1 MSQKPSASAT
11 TTGERLH
18 SEPAPS
24 WELIRER
31 FLESGDAGEVF
42 RQRSRLVEQEVQRAY
57 VEHLAPEVPSGLAL
71 LAVGGY
77 GRKELFPYSD
87 VDVCLLVETEKLAED
102 KRGNISAFLQALWDA
117 NLRVSHSVRTIA
129 ECCELHDT
137 NIELNVSLID
147 QRFMAGDADLY
158 ARLEPKLKKF
168 YENQRVSLAR
178 HLCRLARGRH
188 SQFANTVFHLEP
200 NLKEGPGG
208 LRDVHL
214 LEWFHKLEISG
225 LHDISWRDMEE
236 PRRFLSQVRCYLHYR
251 SRRDNNTLSFEAQD
265 ELAEQKYSPYPSADD
280 WMREYFRR
288 VRSIE
293 GAAIRAMDA
302 IESKH
307 NVLLA
312 GFREWRSRL
321 SNAEFT
327 VSKDRVLLKSSQL
340 LESDPG
346 SILRLF
352 HFVARH
358 GIALSLDCERRIMEA
373 YPKLREYFASAGAI
387 WPMVREILLQP
398 HAAMALRSMQE
409 SGVLRLLLPGW
420 EGIEHMVTRDFYHRY
435 TVDEHTI
442 VTIENLQK
450 LARSAEPGHR
460 RFATL
465 LTEIEDLSV
474 LRTALL
480 LHDIGKGARSG
491 NHAEESVRMS
501 KAILE
506 QLGAPQKTREMIL
519 FLVDQHLALSAA
531 MSSRD
536 LDDPATARML
546 AAKVGTI
553 EALRYLT
560 LLTYADVSAV
570 NPTALSP
577 WRLEQLWRVY
587 LRTHHELTRELQTD
601 RIELA
606 AGEGGERE
614 SFLKGL
620 PVRYLR
626 THSEPEIR
634 MHLDLEARRRES
646 EVALD
651 IRKTEGGYM
660 LTVLAKDRLHLFA
673 SVAGALA
680 SFGMNILKAEAF
692 ANQQGTIL
700 DTFVFADP
708 SRTLELNPSEVDRLQ
723 SILERVLLGRLHV
736 RELLRSRP
744 KPAPPSKRSMIQPK
758 VSFDNEAS
766 ESATLVELIA
776 EDRPGLLYDVASALS
791 NTGCNIE
798 LVLVDTEAHK
808 AMDVFYISNAGKKLT
823 EEHMG
828 RLRTALLAVC
838 EA

>member
-1 MSQKPSASAT
+1 M
-11 TTGERLH
+11 H
-18 SEPAPS
+18 SDPAPT
-24 WELIRER
+24 WELIRDQ
-31 FLESGDAGEVF
+31 FLANGDAGEVF
-42 RQRSRLVEQEVQRAY
+42 RQRSRLVEQEVQRAF
-57 VEHLAPEVPSGLAL
+57 VAHLAPEVPTGLAV

-77 GRKELFPYSD
+77 GRQELFPYSD
-87 VDVCLLVETEKLAED
+87 VDVCLLVDNDKLAEE
-102 KRGNISAFLQALWDA
+102 KRGNISSFLQALWDA
-117 NLRVSHSVRTIA
+117 NLRVSQSVRTVP

-147 QRFMAGDADLY
+147 QRFLAGDAGLY
-158 ARLEPKLKKF
+158 SRLEPKLKKF
-168 YENQRVSLAR
+168 FENQRVSLAR
-178 HLCRLARGRH
+178 HLCRLARSRH
-188 SQFANTVFHLEP
+188 AQYQNTVFHLEP
-200 NLKEGPGG
+200 NIKEGPGG

-214 LEWFHKLEISG
+214 LEWFHKLDITG
-225 LHDISWRDMEE
+225 LHDISWRDVDE
-236 PRRFLSQVRCYLHYR
+236 PRHFLAQVRCFLHYR
-251 SRRDNNTLSFEAQD
+251 SRRDNNNLSFEAQD
-265 ELAEQKYSPYPSADD
+265 DLAEQKYSQLESADA
-280 WMREYFRR
+280 WMREYFRH
-288 VRSIE
+288 VRAIE
-293 GAAIRAMDA
+293 GAASRAMDA

-327 VSKDRVLLKSSQL
+327 VSKDRVLLKSSQT
-340 LESDPG
+340 LETDP
-346 SILRLF
+346 SSVLRLF
-352 HFVARH
+352 QFVARH

-373 YPKLREYFASAGAI
+373 YPKLREFFANAGPI
-387 WPMVREILLQP
+387 WPSVRELLLQP
-398 HAAMALRSMQE
+398 HAAMALRSMQDC
-409 SGVLRLLLPGW
+409 GVLRLLFPEW

-435 TVDEHTI
+435 TVDEHTV

-450 LARSAEPGHR
+450 LARTTEPGHR
-460 RFATL
+460 RFSTL
-465 LTEIEDLSV
+465 LTEIEDISV

-480 LHDIGKGARSG
+480 LHDVGKGARTG
-491 NHAEESVRMS
+491 NHSEESVRMARETLDRLGTPD
-501 KAILE
+501 KA
-506 QLGAPQKTREMIL
+506 RDMIL
-519 FLVDQHLALSAA
+519 FLIDQHLALSAA
-531 MSSRD
+531 MTGRD

-546 AAKVGTI
+546 ADKVGTI
-553 EALRYLT
+553 EGLRYLT
-560 LLTYADVSAV
+560 LLTYADVAAV

-587 LRTHHELTRELQTD
+587 LCTHHELTRELQTD
-601 RIELA
+601 RIQLPL
-606 AGEGGERE
+606 GEGGERE

-634 MHLDLEARRRES
+634 MHLELEGRRKEA

-700 DTFVFADP
+700 DTFAFADP
-708 SRTLELNPSEVDRLQ
+708 ARTLELNPSEVDRLQ

-744 KPAPPSKRSMIQPK
+744 KPSLPSKRVMITPK
-758 VSFDNEAS
+758 VSFNNEAS
-766 ESATLVELIA
+766 ETATLVELVA

-791 NTGCNIE
+791 NSGCNIE

-808 AMDVFYISNAGKKLT
+808 AMDVFYISTAGKKLASD
-823 EEHMG
+823 HMQ
-828 RLRTALLAVC
+828 RLKASLEAVC
-838 EA
+838 AG